1 MNTLHESRIRIFAA
15 IGKERDYQDRK
26 YGRPHD
32 RDLSIGA
39 WLKIVRSELVES
51 IEAGDRNDA
60 LAELLQVAAV
70 CIACLE
76 VHGLVER
83 TELGNA
89 GRQTSCW
96 P

>member
-1 MNTLHESRIRIFAA
+1 MTSITPTPQSEIYAA

-39 WLKIVRSELVES
+39 WLKIVENELVES

-70 CIACLE
+70 CVACLE

-83 TELGNA
+83 ENLEKDKKTD
-89 GRQTSCW
+89 T
-96 P
+96 